1 MGNGSR
7 RELCAQ
13 AGRSQGRAQRGGT
26 GCVAG
31 GTATAVLEVT
41 TFSSSTQQQ
50 LIYARPAYGTGRVT
64 RWTVSSYNPH
74 ESLTRQ
80 EGDRVPSLPCRG
92 VPELAA
98 WRINTSL
105 RSHTCLMH
113 PDDTHL
119 PTLLGP
125 VRGTW
130 GFTAGKTSKF
140 LLGTTRNSN
149 PSHSKGN
156 HQHDGKATYRT
167 GGNTCKSFI

>member
-1 MGNGSR
+1 MR
-7 RELCAQ
+7 RRGDLRVGPSVVGRAAWQEAQ
-13 AGRSQGRAQRGGT
+13 PLLSWRSQLSHLAP
-26 GCVAG
+26 
-31 GTATAVLEVT
+31 
-41 TFSSSTQQQ
+41 SQQ

-64 RWTVSSYNPH
+64 RWMVTSYNPH
-74 ESLTRQ
+74 ESPTRQ

-105 RSHTCLMH
+105 RSHTCPMH

-140 LLGTTRNSN
+140 LLGTTPNSN